1 MSERHRDMMMEAA
14 KENMA
19 IEPAK
24 PWQIRR
30 SGGAECSGVKR
41 VNGERSTSSEN
52 LKQSKLFCVGLRLNI
67 A

>member
-30 SGGAECSGVKR
+30 SGGAECSGVKQ
-41 VNGERSTSSEN
+41 VSTANEAPAR
-52 LKQSKLFCVGLRLNI
+52 KI
-67 A
+67 